1 MADLTRVSTS
11 RLRIAATLA
20 TFALVFVLI
29 YVAVWAEP
37 EREDADGFVVCLEPT
52 FAQFAFQGKWS
63 NTVFWIAFMA
73 SLGASMICYL
83 VTWGITSGV
92 KDATVRIAVGIVFLS
107 GIITIEAVGAAS
119 LLVHCFLVDFVLIN

>member
-37 EREDADGFVVCLEPT
+37 EREDADGFVVCLEAT
-52 FAQFAFQGKWS
+52 FTQFAFQGKWS
-63 NTVFWIAFMA
+63 NKVFRIALMA

-107 GIITIEAVGAAS
+107 GIVTSIAVGAGS